1 MNDITIRQGTRCR
14 VYFIPGCLG
23 YEGHPP
29 YLADE
34 GMRMQVTVV
43 NLPGDHSV
51 RGLFK
56 SGLWSTGSRPRE
68 VSASAATSAP
78 TGWSG
83 SRSRCENTATVGRA
97 RAPGA
102 RAAPGSVPGADPA
115 LAEQAAVVVAL
126 AARGVRRRCAAG
138 AC

>member
-14 VYFIPGCLG
+14 VYFIPGCPG

-29 YLADE
+29 YLAEE

-56 SGLWSTGSRPRE
+56 SGLWSTGPRPRE

-115 LAEQAAVVVAL
+115 LAERAAMMVTLVAHS
-126 AARGVRRRCAAG
+126 VRRRSVASTC
-138 AC
+138 